1 MTDMIDRKKIK
12 GLLEELS
19 NSMTRQEGEREFQRE
34 AIKAAAENSGI
45 DKKLL
50 RKLSRI
56 YHKQS
61 FTEEQQTNEELT
73 QLYESVVQSS
83 SSN

>member
-1 MTDMIDRKKIK
+1 MSDTIDRKKIK
-12 GLLEELS
+12 GLLEEMS

-73 QLYESVVQSS
+73 QLYESIVQKP
-83 SSN
+83 SN